1 MHLPRKRRTN
11 TLKVTEGHSGEAGD
25 SKHGPAEEA
34 VGGEEADSGGD
45 DPTVPAAPAS
55 HPPKQCEYQKA

>member
-1 MHLPRKRRTN
+1 MHLPRKRKTHSQKDRRT
-11 TLKVTEGHSGEAGD
+11 LGEVGD

-34 VGGEEADSGGD
+34 VDGEKADSRGD

-55 HPPKQCEYQKA
+55 HPPKQCEYQKS